1 MTEVLRVSLVQT
13 ELAWQNPAQ
22 NLAQFTQLLQSLV
35 GQTDLIVLPEMFTTG
50 FMMTPETH
58 AEPYSGASFTW
69 MQAQAAQL
77 KAAICGSVA
86 TAANGQYTNRFMFA
100 TPDGHMQFYDK
111 RHLFR
116 MGDEV
121 NHYNAGSE
129 RKVFNYQGWRILPQ
143 VCYDLRFPV
152 FMRNRNDYDLALVVA
167 NWPAVRRKPWRT
179 LLQARAIENQS
190 YVIGVN
196 RIGTDG
202 LGLAYSGDSLTVDF
216 KGELLVDR
224 PENSAFV
231 ETVSLDLTALQQF
244 REQFP
249 AWMDADEFNL
259 ISLQATRK
267 TLST

>member
-1 MTEVLRVSLVQT
+1 MTETLRVSLVQA

-22 NLAQFTQLLQSLV
+22 NRNQFTSLLQNLG

-58 AEPYSGASFTW
+58 AETYGGATFTW
-69 MQAQAAQL
+69 LQEQAASLQV
-77 KAAICGSVA
+77 AICGSVA
-86 TAANGQYTNRFMFA
+86 TAVDGQYTNRFLFA
-100 TPDGHMQFYDK
+100 TPEGELQFYDK

-121 NHYNAGSE
+121 NHYSAGLE
-129 RKVFNYQGWRILPQ
+129 RKTFNYQGWRILPQ

-152 FMRNRNDYDLALVVA
+152 FMRNRNDYDLAIVVA

-190 YVIGVN
+190 YVLGVN
-196 RIGTDG
+196 RVGTDG
-202 LGLAYSGDSLTVDF
+202 LGLAYSGDSLAVDF
-216 KGELLVDR
+216 KGELLIDQ
-224 PENSAFV
+224 PENAAFV
-231 ETVSLDLTALQQF
+231 ETTSLDLQALRQF

-249 AWMDADEFNL
+249 AWMDADGF
-259 ISLQATRK
+259 SLQ
-267 TLST
+267 S

>member
-1 MTEVLRVSLVQT
+1 MLESLRVSLVQT
-13 ELAWQNPAQ
+13 ELAWQNPEA
-22 NLAQFTQLLQSLV
+22 NRAHFTALLQDLA

-58 AEPYSGASFTW
+58 AEVYGGATFTW
-69 MQAQAAQL
+69 LQTQAANLQ
-77 KAAICGSVA
+77 AAICGSVA
-86 TAANGQYTNRFMFA
+86 TAVAEQYTNRFIFV
-100 TPDGHMQFYDK
+100 TPDGKVQFYDK

-121 NHYNAGSE
+121 NHYSAGLE
-129 RKVFNYQGWRILPQ
+129 RKTFNYRGWRILPQ

-190 YVIGVN
+190 YIVGVN
-196 RIGTDG
+196 RVGTDG
-202 LGLAYSGDSLTVDF
+202 LGLAYSGDSLAVDF
-216 KGELLVDR
+216 KGELLLDQA
-224 PENSAFV
+224 EGTAFV
-231 ETVSLDLTALQQF
+231 ATTPLDLTVLRQF

-249 AWMDADEFNL
+249 AWMDADEFELNV
-259 ISLQATRK
+259 
-267 TLST
+267 